1 MRITEA
7 LALSKKLE
15 EISDSPRLDTEI
27 FLCHVLEKPSSYLM
41 TWPEQEL
48 APLQVQRFT
57 ACLQRR
63 QKGEPVAY
71 ILGTQAFWTLE
82 LEVSTDTLI
91 PRADTEVLVET
102 ALNLFPENTPLRI
115 ADLGTGTG
123 AIALA
128 LASERPAWE
137 VWGCDRITAAVDLA
151 KRNQTRLGLP
161 DVSFVQGNWLA
172 PLSGRFDMIVSNPPY
187 IDQNDEHLKQG
198 DVRFEPVSALV
209 AAEEGLSDIMHI
221 INTAPDYLREGGW
234 LLFEHGYQQAMAVRK
249 LFCDSGYDQVQT
261 YQDYAG
267 NDRVTLGC
275 WLKGCRQ

>member
-7 LALSKKLE
+7 LVCSKKLE

-41 TWPEQEL
+41 TWPEKEMTP
-48 APLQVQRFT
+48 AQVQRFT
-57 ACLQRR
+57 GYLKRR
-63 QKGEPVAY
+63 QQGEPVAY

-82 LEVSTDTLI
+82 LEVSVDTLI

-128 LASERPAWE
+128 LASERSAWE
-137 VWGCDRITAAVDLA
+137 VWGCDRIAAAVDLA
-151 KRNQTRLGLP
+151 KRNQARLDLP
-161 DVSFVQGNWLA
+161 DVHFVQGSWLA

-187 IDQNDEHLKQG
+187 IDQDDEHLQQG
-198 DVRFEPVSALV
+198 DVRFEPMSALV
-209 AAEEGLSDIMHI
+209 AAEEGLSDIIHI
-221 INTAPDYLREGGW
+221 IKTAPDYLREGGW
-234 LLFEHGYQQAMAVRK
+234 LLFEHGYQQAVAVRK
-249 LFCDSGYDQVQT
+249 LFCDSGYEQVKT

-267 NDRVTLGC
+267 NDRVTV
-275 WLKGCRQ
+275 GCR

>member
-7 LALSKKLE
+7 LAFSKKLE
-15 EISDSPRLDTEI
+15 EVSDSPRLDTEI

-41 TWPEQEL
+41 TWPEKAL
-48 APLQVQRFT
+48 TPVQVERFT
-57 ACLQRR
+57 ACMERR
-63 QKGEPVAY
+63 QQGEPVAY
-71 ILGTQAFWTLE
+71 ILGTQSFWTLD

-91 PRADTEVLVET
+91 PRADTEVLVEA
-102 ALNLFPENTPLRI
+102 ALNLFPDNSPLRI

-137 VWGCDRITAAVDLA
+137 VWGCDRIEAAVGLA

-161 DVSFVQGNWLA
+161 EVNFVQGSWLE

-187 IDQNDEHLKQG
+187 IDQDDEHLQQG
-198 DVRFEPVSALV
+198 DVRFEPLSALV

-221 INTAPDYLREGGW
+221 IHTAPDYLCEGGW
-234 LLFEHGYQQAMAVRK
+234 LLFEHGYQQAAAVRK
-249 LFCDSGYDQVQT
+249 LFCDSGYQQVKT

-267 NDRVTLGC
+267 NDRVSLGQVGT
-275 WLKGCRQ
+275 GCR

>member
-7 LALSKKLE
+7 LVCSKKLE

-41 TWPEQEL
+41 TWPEKEL
-48 APLQVQRFT
+48 TPTQVQRFT
-57 ACLQRR
+57 GYLNRR
-63 QKGEPVAY
+63 QQGEPVAY

-82 LEVSTDTLI
+82 LEVSVDTLI

-128 LASERPAWE
+128 LASERSAWE

-151 KRNQTRLGLP
+151 KRNQARLDLP
-161 DVSFVQGNWLA
+161 DVHFVQGSWLA

-187 IDQNDEHLKQG
+187 IDQDDEHLQQG
-198 DVRFEPVSALV
+198 DVRFEPMSALV
-209 AAEEGLSDIMHI
+209 AAEEGLSDIIHI
-221 INTAPDYLREGGW
+221 IKTAPDYLREGGW
-234 LLFEHGYQQAMAVRK
+234 LLFEHGYQQAVAVRK
-249 LFCDSGYDQVQT
+249 LFCDSGYEQVKT

-267 NDRVTLGC
+267 NDRVTV
-275 WLKGCRQ
+275 GCR